1 MKDFLRKCRGILGMG
16 VTWGV
21 VWGAVFAALSLIVG
35 LVDPDVID
43 PGEGPIPVAGIGAIF
58 GFVSGSAFGLLLSLA
73 EGRKAIAE
81 LSTGRAA
88 VFGALG
94 TALFPLLTPVD
105 NSMLII
111 LCPIGAG
118 LAAATVALA
127 KRAELA
133 AAAEQP
139 KLTPP

>member
-1 MKDFLRKCRGILGMG
+1 VKDFLKKCRGILGMG

-35 LVDPDVID
+35 IVDPDSIG
-43 PGEGPIPVAGIGAIF
+43 PGEGP
-58 GFVSGSAFGLLLSLA
+58 
-73 EGRKAIAE
+73 IAE

-133 AAAEQP
+133 APGEQP

>member
-1 MKDFLRKCRGILGMG
+1 MG

-21 VWGAVFAALSLIVG
+21 VWGAVFAALSLIAG
-35 LVDPDVID
+35 LVDPDTIG

-58 GFVSGSAFGLLLSLA
+58 GFVSGSAFGLLLALA
-73 EGRKAIAE
+73 ENRKAIAD

-105 NSMLII
+105 NSMLIF

-118 LAAATVALA
+118 LAAASVALA

-133 AAAEQP
+133 APGEQP
-139 KLTPP
+139 KLT

>member
-1 MKDFLRKCRGILGMG
+1 MG

-21 VWGAVFAALSLIVG
+21 VWGAVFAVLSLIVG
-35 LVDPDVID
+35 IVDPASIG
-43 PGEGPIPVAGIGAIF
+43 PGEGPIPVAGIGAVF

-73 EGRKAIAE
+73 ERRKAMAE

-118 LAAATVALA
+118 LAAASVALA
-127 KRAELA
+127 KKAELA
-133 AAAEQP
+133 APGEQP
-139 KLTPP
+139 KLTSP